1 MAEFGGT
8 VLESRAWRVAWS
20 CVLNFYLWFDEFCFT
35 LTYSLTPAS
44 DHITFVCLLS
54 LQQVG
59 ARVGV
64 RRCSDGTMHVC
75 LNGEDLGVAAS
86 NIPKVLM
93 SFYLF
98 ILNTLEMQYSTPE
111 EKTDLPQ
118 QGSIS

>member
-1 MAEFGGT
+1 M
-8 VLESRAWRVAWS
+8 
-20 CVLNFYLWFDEFCFT
+20 
-35 LTYSLTPAS
+35 YSLTPAS
-44 DHITFVCLLS
+44 DYITFVCLLS

-98 ILNTLEMQYSTPE
+98 ILNTLEMQYSTVPPTPE